1 MIIRQVTRNDL
12 DQCFKIE
19 SDSYGPEGAPRER
32 IARRIDLYPQGFLV
46 AELHQQIVGFV
57 NSGAT
62 NKDDLSDEAL
72 KDMVGHDAE
81 GKNIVIFSLAV
92 DPKYRDKG
100 ISKLLMKEFIRRSV
114 KLNKQN
120 ILLLCQPELIT
131 YYQIY
136 GFIHRGLSQSN
147 HGGLRWHEMVLP
159 LGQIKSVD
167 EIKEPL

>member
-1 MIIRQVTRNDL
+1 MGVIKIHQVTSDDL
-12 DQCFKIE
+12 DRCFEIE
-19 SDSYGPEGAPRER
+19 SASYGPEGAPRER

-46 AELHQQIVGFV
+46 AELHEQIAGFV

-120 ILLLCQPELIT
+120 ILLLCQSELIP
-131 YYQIY
+131 YYQKY
-136 GFIHRGLSQSN
+136 NFVLRRLSQSN
-147 HGGLRWHEMVLP
+147 HGGLQWHEMVLP
-159 LGQIKSVD
+159 LSIQR
-167 EIKEPL
+167 